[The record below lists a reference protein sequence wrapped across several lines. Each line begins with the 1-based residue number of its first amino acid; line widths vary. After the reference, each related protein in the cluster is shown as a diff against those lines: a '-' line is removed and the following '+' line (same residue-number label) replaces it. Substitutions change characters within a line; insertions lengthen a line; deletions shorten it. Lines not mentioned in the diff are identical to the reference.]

1 MGYIEKWYAVQYSN
15 MGISVQFGKRKELP
29 FVEENTPC
37 FVVVF
42 VCSFVCFAHKCN
54 GGRMEV
60 CLFM

>member
-1 MGYIEKWYAVQYSN
+1 MGYIEKWYAAQYSN

-42 VCSFVCFAHKCN
+42 VCLFVCFAHKCN
-54 GGRMEV
+54 GG
-60 CLFM
+60 